1 MKFEAVTKL
10 RAALKAGEPA
20 YGMWITTEAVA
31 ITELAV
37 AAGLACVPT
46 QNHRSI

>member
-1 MKFEAVTKL
+1 MKFEAVAKL
-10 RAALKAGEPA
+10 RKALAAGDAA

-37 AAGLACVPT
+37 AAGLA
-46 QNHRSI
+46 

>member
-1 MKFEAVTKL
+1 MKFEAVSKL

-37 AAGLACVPT
+37 AAGLSCVM
-46 QNHRSI
+46 QRN